1 MDKPALA
8 ALWCPQRAKTAC
20 WAGDNRP
27 PPLSSI
33 TFSNL
38 EDGAG
43 GSAGLHRNTRN
54 KQWSR
59 HSGAPIL
66 MLLRHCRC
74 QQTVPPFVCYMVLD
88 NFCSM
93 AHVISNTTRPGNCLA
108 TVQLNKMV
116 STKIE
121 FSITVKKIHPGS

>member
-38 EDGAG
+38 EDGTG

-59 HSGAPIL
+59 GV

-74 QQTVPPFVCYMVLD
+74 QPTLPPFACLMVLD
-88 NFCSM
+88 NVCSM
-93 AHVISNTTRPGNCLA
+93 AHMISNATHPGNCLA
-108 TVQLNKMV
+108 TLQQKLN
-116 STKIE
+116 
-121 FSITVKKIHPGS
+121 FL